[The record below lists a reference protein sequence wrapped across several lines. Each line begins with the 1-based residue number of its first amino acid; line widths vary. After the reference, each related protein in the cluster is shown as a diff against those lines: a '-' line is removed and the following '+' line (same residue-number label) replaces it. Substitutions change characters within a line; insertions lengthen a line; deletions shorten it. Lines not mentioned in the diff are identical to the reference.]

1 MGDGAVKIG
10 FIGGGALAEALVKGL
25 AGKLVKDPGDICVS
39 DHKEERCEELR
50 EKYHVKAMVGAGS
63 FAPAVDVLVLAIKPK
78 DARKAME
85 ETAPAVRKDTLIV
98 SVVAGMKIQVIEEYF
113 PENPVIRVMPNV
125 PQSVGEGMAAY
136 VLGARVHDHD
146 AQKVRDIWSSV
157 GRAVEVP
164 ESLMDAVTGLSG
176 SGPAF
181 AFLMIDALAD
191 GGVAAGLPR
200 KTAILLAAQTLLGS
214 AKMVLE
220 TGLHPDVLR
229 DQVTSPAGTTIAGVR
244 VLEEKGFRS
253 ALIEA
258 VMAATETSRTL
269 GK

>member
-1 MGDGAVKIG
+1 MKIG

-25 AGKLVKDPGDICVS
+25 AGKLVEDPRDICVS
-39 DHKEERCEELR
+39 DHKENRCEELR
-50 EKYHVKAMVGAGS
+50 AKYHVNAAVGAAS
-63 FAPAVDVLVLAIKPK
+63 FAGSVDVLVLAVKPK

-85 ETAPAVRKDTLIV
+85 EIVAGAHTLIV
-98 SVVAGMKIQVIEEYF
+98 SVVAGMKLRVVEEYF
-113 PENPVIRVMPNV
+113 PKNPVIRVMPNV

-136 VLGARVHDHD
+136 ALGSRVSD
-146 AQKVRDIWSSV
+146 ADAKKVHEIWSSV
-157 GRAVEVP
+157 GKAVEVP

-200 KTAILLAAQTLLGS
+200 KTALLLAAQTLLGS
-214 AKMVLE
+214 AKMVME
-220 TGLHPDVLR
+220 TGLHPDMLR

-258 VMAATETSRTL
+258 VMAATEVSRSL